1 MESKPKFT
9 KIRNATEQGMIQSNE
24 KSSNMEDK
32 EGNKMGNKFEN
43 EMRITNGNNRQQL
56 CE

>member
-1 MESKPKFT
+1 
-9 KIRNATEQGMIQSNE
+9 MIQSNE

-32 EGNKMGNKFEN
+32 EGNKIEN
-43 EMRITNGNNRQQL
+43 EMGITNGNNRQQL

>member
-1 MESKPKFT
+1 
-9 KIRNATEQGMIQSNE
+9 MIKSNE

-43 EMRITNGNNRQQL
+43 EMRITNGNDRQQL

>member
-1 MESKPKFT
+1 MKKVVT
-9 KIRNATEQGMIQSNE
+9 WKI
-24 KSSNMEDK
+24 

-43 EMRITNGNNRQQL
+43 EMGITNGNNRQQL

>member
-1 MESKPKFT
+1 
-9 KIRNATEQGMIQSNE
+9 
-24 KSSNMEDK
+24 MEDK